1 MCAAAVWETLLESAA
16 RVVLPGSGMTT
27 AEEIMTENPTTVSE
41 DTTLRDALELMQD
54 GSIRH
59 LPVLREGLLVGM
71 LSDRD
76 VQSLGLRLVT
86 DLESMERVDE
96 RLSATV
102 GSVMSPNVLSVSRVA
117 ELGEVIDLLVE
128 EKVGAVPVVDE
139 GALVGILSYVDVL
152 RVLRDSVD

>member
-1 MCAAAVWETLLESAA
+1 
-16 RVVLPGSGMTT
+16 VLPGSPMTT

-71 LSDRD
+71 ISDRD

-86 DLESMERVDE
+86 DLESLERVDA

-102 GSVMSPNVLSVSRVA
+102 GTVMSGNILSVSRIA
-117 ELGEVIDLLVE
+117 DLGEVIDLLVE
-128 EKVGAVPVVDE
+128 EKIGALPVVDD
-139 GALVGILSYVDVL
+139 GKLVGILSYVDVL
-152 RVLRDSVD
+152 RVLRDTLD

>member
-1 MCAAAVWETLLESAA
+1 
-16 RVVLPGSGMTT
+16 MTT

-71 LSDRD
+71 ISDRD

-86 DLESMERVDE
+86 DLESLERVDA

-102 GSVMSPNVLSVSRVA
+102 GTVMSGNILSVSRIA
-117 ELGEVIDLLVE
+117 DLGEVIDLLVE
-128 EKVGAVPVVDE
+128 EKIGALPVVDD
-139 GALVGILSYVDVL
+139 GKLVGILSYVDVL
-152 RVLRDSVD
+152 RVLRDTLD